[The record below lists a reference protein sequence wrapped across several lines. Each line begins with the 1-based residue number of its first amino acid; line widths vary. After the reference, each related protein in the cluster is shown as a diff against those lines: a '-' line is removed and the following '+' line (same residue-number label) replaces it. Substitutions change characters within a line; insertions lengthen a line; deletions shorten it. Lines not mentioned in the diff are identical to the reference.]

1 MSGPESA
8 PAQKHILHATTVDLD
23 RQGVLIIGASGSGK
37 SALAI
42 QLMAFGAQ
50 LVADDRTQVEMT
62 DGAYLASVPDPIK
75 GLIEARGVG
84 LLKAKHV
91 PSTRLRLAID
101 MDRLETERI
110 PRARTY
116 TSGFLT
122 LDCLYKVEAS
132 HFPAAILQYL
142 RFGRQEPV

>member
-1 MSGPESA
+1 MSGPEPA
-8 PAQKHILHATTVDLD
+8 PAQKHILHATTVDFD
-23 RQGVLIIGASGSGK
+23 GQGVLITGASGSGK
-37 SALAI
+37 SALAL

-62 DGAYLASVPDPIK
+62 DDAFIASAPDPIK

-84 LLKAKHV
+84 LLKAKCV

-101 MDRLETERI
+101 MDRVETERM
-110 PRARTY
+110 PPAGTY

-122 LDCLYKVEAS
+122 LDCLNKVEAA

-142 RFGRQEPV
+142 RYGLKEPL